1 MSTTSCK
8 IVKWRWFWLP
18 FSWQSRRSNYLDKR
32 TFAPFL
38 SPSPTSN
45 DYWSQDNHVL
55 GPNSDRKC
63 ATKKKKESKWGWK
76 TGGQPQ
82 EPPRTSAALPS
93 FPSARRPSSVV
104 GLISTIIRY
113 HNHLESFATIIH
125 GCPNWWDP
133 SCSAV
138 HSTFK
143 RHPLLLL
150 LPLLNNM
157 ALDRS
162 HLLTDILES
171 NPRETWRQE
180 KSKTNSDC
188 FRLSWATPPP
198 FSPISTPRK
207 HWKSSMDKHI
217 DQTLDFW
224 EHNFSTMLN

>member
-1 MSTTSCK
+1 MCNQK
-8 IVKWRWFWLP
+8 E
-18 FSWQSRRSNYLDKR
+18 
-32 TFAPFL
+32 
-38 SPSPTSN
+38 
-45 DYWSQDNHVL
+45 
-55 GPNSDRKC
+55 
-63 ATKKKKESKWGWK
+63 KKESKWGWR

-104 GLISTIIRY
+104 VLIGTISTFTRY

-162 HLLTDILES
+162 HLLNDILES
-171 NPRETWRQE
+171 NPQETWRQE
-180 KSKTNSDC
+180 ESKTNSDC
-188 FRLSWATPPP
+188 FRLSWATPTLLPLFQPLGNIGNHRWTNTLTRHCISGNTAFPP
-198 FSPISTPRK
+198 SLTK
-207 HWKSSMDKHI
+207 AKSC
-217 DQTLDFW
+217 
-224 EHNFSTMLN
+224 